1 MVLGK
6 QEILFTF
13 CHPLFQILPV
23 LRQGQDTL
31 FTVNLPTLLPLTYYT
46 YNERSL
52 FLVWVAGGGRRSAEL
67 NFSPL
72 SARWPALA
80 VVTWFRKFLSLV
92 CSVDRRRGGPY
103 LACRVWLHNW
113 NQVYPLP
120 PFFLPMLSLQNILV
134 RDIKSAEAQKPKT
147 FWVATFCAQKL
158 SGWGARY
165 YF

>member
-13 CHPLFQILPV
+13 CHPLLSNTSSVAAGPGYTFHCKSPNSAAPDILH
-23 LRQGQDTL
+23 LQWA
-31 FTVNLPTLLPLTYYT
+31 LPLP
-46 YNERSL
+46 RL
-52 FLVWVAGGGRRSAEL
+52 GGRRSAEL

-92 CSVDRRRGGPY
+92 CSVDGGRGGPY
-103 LACRVWLHNW
+103 LTCTVWLHNW
-113 NQVYPLP
+113 NKVDPLP
-120 PFFLPMLSLQNILV
+120 PFFFLPMLTLQNILV
-134 RDIKSAEAQKPKT
+134 RDIKSVEAQKPKT
-147 FWVATFCAQKL
+147 FWVATFWAQKV
-158 SGWGARY
+158 SGRGARY